1 MASPGDTHLHF
12 LFLTFL
18 IPTDSSDTGLDDN
31 ENNDN
36 EDDCVEV

>member
-1 MASPGDTHLHF
+1 MASPGDTHLRF